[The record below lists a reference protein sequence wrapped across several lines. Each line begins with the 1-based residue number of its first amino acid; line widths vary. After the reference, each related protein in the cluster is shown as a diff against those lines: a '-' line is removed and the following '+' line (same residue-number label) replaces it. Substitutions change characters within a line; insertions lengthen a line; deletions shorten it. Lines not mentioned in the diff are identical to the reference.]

1 MAAASAALCSVVV
14 VVAMLV
20 TTVAASD
27 VMSDVIKCGG
37 DQDASSC
44 LKMTALRL
52 LDTALAADSLRLTDD
67 VTVDRRPDVT
77 VPRHFG
83 PQNVTS
89 LDGVLLDR
97 VYELI
102 TTRTVH
108 VHEQPEDAEG
118 RGRKKKKGGGIYLA
132 MFGAMGVMLLK
143 LALATLALLSGKA
156 LLIAKVALLLS
167 AILGLKNLLA
177 HQPQEKHAPQVIY
190 AEPEAPHSAWSRS
203 TQVPEAAHDIAY
215 RGQRSLH
222 ARRS

>member
-1 MAAASAALCSVVV
+1 
-14 VVAMLV
+14 MLV

-52 LDTALAADSLRLTDD
+52 LDTALAEDSLRLTDD

-108 VHEQPEDAEG
+108 VHEQPEEAEG
-118 RGRKKKKGGGIYLA
+118 WLA
-132 MFGAMGVMLLK
+132 YDKYNYFIK
-143 LALATLALLSGKA
+143 CK
-156 LLIAKVALLLS
+156 
-167 AILGLKNLLA
+167 
-177 HQPQEKHAPQVIY
+177 
-190 AEPEAPHSAWSRS
+190 
-203 TQVPEAAHDIAY
+203 Y
-215 RGQRSLH
+215 R
-222 ARRS
+222 